1 MTTAGRPPLRA
12 LARRAAVPA
21 VAAAGLLGSVAA
33 ALSGRVLVHQCVD
46 AGAASWLGLRL
57 AVLRTAADCPEG
69 TLGLGP
75 TTSGSVM
82 LLSVALPVLALHV
95 VLTALGLGGGAV
107 VARALR
113 AAWSA
118 LVAALGRV
126 PGAVVSVPAGH
137 RAGVVA
143 ARVVVPAGL
152 PRHALSRRGPPL
164 PA

>member
-1 MTTAGRPPLRA
+1 MTTAGRPWLRA

-21 VAAAGLLGSVAA
+21 VAVAGLVGPVAG

-57 AVLRTAADCPEG
+57 AVLQTAADCPEG

-95 VLTALGLGGGAV
+95 LLTALGLGGGAV
-107 VARALR
+107 VARGLR
-113 AAWSA
+113 TAWSA
-118 LVAALGRV
+118 LAAVVARV
-126 PGAVVSVPAGH
+126 PGAVASVPRAH
-137 RAGVVA
+137 RATVVGARVVA
-143 ARVVVPAGL
+143 AAGL

>member
-1 MTTAGRPPLRA
+1 MTTAGRPALRA
-12 LARRAAVPA
+12 LARRAVVPA
-21 VAAAGLLGSVAA
+21 AALAGLLGPTAG
-33 ALSGRVLVHQCVD
+33 ALSGRVLVHQCVE

-57 AVLRTAADCPEG
+57 AVLQTAADCPEG

-107 VARALR
+107 VVRALR
-113 AAWSA
+113 TAWSA
-118 LVAALGRV
+118 LVASLGTV
-126 PGAVVSVPAGH
+126 PGAVASVPRAH
-137 RAGVVA
+137 RAAVVGP
-143 ARVVVPAGL
+143 RVVVAAGL